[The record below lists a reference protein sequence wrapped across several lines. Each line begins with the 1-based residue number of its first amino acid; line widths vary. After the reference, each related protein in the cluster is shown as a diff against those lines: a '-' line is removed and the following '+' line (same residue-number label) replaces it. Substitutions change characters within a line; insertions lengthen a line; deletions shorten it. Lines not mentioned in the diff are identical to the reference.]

1 MMMDLDFSLNRQL
14 AIVRRAREVQMERG
28 WVRYGYIDVHGS
40 TCAHGAVL
48 MACSHDA
55 DPSTLGEQISI
66 RCSAIIRARYPDLAK
81 VAARERMSATGV
93 LTSYNDFIAEKIQD
107 VLDLF
112 DECEEQILTDIEQ
125 ARSLNE
131 PNEPELVGV

>member
-14 AIVRRAREVQMERG
+14 AIVHRAREILKERG
-28 WVRYGYIDVHGS
+28 WVQLGYIDVHGS
-40 TCAHGAVL
+40 VCAHGAVL
-48 MACSHDA
+48 VACSHDA
-55 DPSTLGEQISI
+55 DPSTLAEQISI
-66 RCSAIIRARYPDLAK
+66 RCAAVIRARYPDLAR
-81 VAARERMSATGV
+81 VATRERMSASGV
-93 LTSYNDFIAEKIQD
+93 LTSYNDFIAKKIQE